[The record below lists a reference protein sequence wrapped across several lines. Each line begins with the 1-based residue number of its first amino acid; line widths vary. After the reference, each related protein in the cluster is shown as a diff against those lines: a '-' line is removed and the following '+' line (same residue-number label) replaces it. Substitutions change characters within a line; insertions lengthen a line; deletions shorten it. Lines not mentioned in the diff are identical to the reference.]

1 MGGERAQ
8 RFDRDNRSARR
19 PALDRTQPSL
29 DRGGWRAPTACLR
42 DPPPQRRLWQPNP
55 RNRLGRRC
63 RASAGIFLGSQAMR
77 FVRTGLCA
85 LVVFAVLAHGAV
97 EDWAKAVV
105 ETGAGLLLL
114 VWAAVFYLHR
124 EEDQEVVLTPLL
136 PPLLLLA
143 IVALAQLLLPITAS
157 RYDTRMDLDLLA
169 AYAIVLFL

>member
-8 RFDRDNRSARR
+8 RFDRDNRSARH
-19 PALDRTQPSL
+19 PALDRTQSSL
-29 DRGGWRAPTACLR
+29 DCGSRRAPAACLR
-42 DPPPQRRLWQPNP
+42 HPPPQRRFRQPNP

-105 ETGAGLLLL
+105 ETGAGLLFL
-114 VWAAVFYLHR
+114 VWAAVFYR
-124 EEDQEVVLTPLL
+124 SKEEDQEVVLTPLL

-143 IVALAQLLLPITAS
+143 TATLA
-157 RYDTRMDLDLLA
+157 
-169 AYAIVLFL
+169 